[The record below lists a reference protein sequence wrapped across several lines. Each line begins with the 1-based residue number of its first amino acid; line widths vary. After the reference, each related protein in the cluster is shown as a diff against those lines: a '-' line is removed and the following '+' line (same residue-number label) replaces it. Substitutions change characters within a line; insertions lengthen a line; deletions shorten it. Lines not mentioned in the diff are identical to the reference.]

1 LSVRKNF
8 ILDTSVLLHHE
19 DSIHAFP
26 GSNIIIPIEV
36 LEEIDTFKTRHDS
49 VGNAARY
56 VNRFLDKLRSQGN
69 LQDGVLLKN
78 NQVIRVSSDS
88 DLSLLPGGFDDNKDS
103 RIISVAK
110 KLSIEQDNV
119 FLVSRDISMRVK
131 CDSIGINS
139 ENYIREKAVVNR
151 AEAYTGVSVLNVS
164 KTEID
169 NFYKSGMIDLDE
181 ELYVNECVVL
191 KSEERTS
198 ALAISD
204 GNGGLRRLFT
214 NSKDN
219 FSIQGISPRNKEQR
233 FSFELLLNPKV
244 NMVTLTGMAGSG
256 KTLISIASAMEQLLG
271 GVYDKIIISRPVQSM
286 SGDIGFLPGTKEEK
300 MRPWIQPIFDNL
312 EYIYNGKHGYIDL
325 MVQKGKI
332 EIEALTHI
340 RGRSIPNTFFILD
353 EAQNI
358 TIHEAKALL
367 TRMGEGSKIALLGDL
382 EQIDSPH
389 LDTSTSGLSTIVEL
403 FKDFELSGHITLLKG
418 ERSELATYAAKIM

>member
-8 ILDTSVLLHHE
+8 VLDTSVLLHHE

-56 VNRFLDKLRSQGN
+56 VNRFLDNLRSQGN

-78 NQVIRVSSDS
+78 NQIIRVSSDS
-88 DLSLLPGGFDDNKDS
+88 DLSLLPGGFEDNKDS

-110 KLSIEQDNV
+110 KLSIDQDNV

-131 CDSIGINS
+131 CDSIGVGS
-139 ENYIREKAVVNR
+139 EDYIREKAVVSR
-151 AEAYTGVSVLNVS
+151 AEAYTGVSVLNIS
-164 KTEID
+164 KVEID
-169 NFYKSGMIDLDE
+169 KFYKNGLIDIDE

-198 ALAISD
+198 ALAIAD
-204 GNGGLRRLFT
+204 GTGKLKRLFT

-271 GVYDKIIISRPVQSM
+271 GVYDKIIVSRPVQSM
-286 SGDIGFLPGTKEEK
+286 SGDIGYLPGTKEEK
-300 MRPWIQPIFDNL
+300 MMPWIQPIFDNL
-312 EYIYNGKHGYIDL
+312 EYIYKGKHGYIDL
-325 MVQKGKI
+325 MVQKGRI

-367 TRMGEGSKIALLGDL
+367 TRMGEGSKIVLLGDL
-382 EQIDSPH
+382 EQIDNPH
-389 LDTSTSGLSTIVEL
+389 LDTSTSGLSTVVEL
-403 FKDFELSGHITLLKG
+403 FKDFGLSGHITLLKG